1 MVYFYL
7 FRLPV
12 VIIRILKFF
21 SKDIFILI
29 FPRNVIDVVTMMNK
43 NLILTKFFKVIIPNM
58 ELLWWGEGCELRVLP
73 SPDRCSTI

>member
-29 FPRNVIDVVTMMNK
+29 FPRNVIDVVTIMNK

-58 ELLWWGEGCELRVLP
+58 ELLWWGEGWY
-73 SPDRCSTI
+73 